1 MEISPWRS
9 FNPLSSV
16 SAKPPCPSMII
27 LVRVCRLF
35 NSPIPKGN
43 FFRRGVSLMSKCL
56 NFFSFEKL
64 LGNWVKLLHPKTINV
79 SKL

>member
-1 MEISPWRS
+1 MEISPCRS

-16 SAKPPCPSMII
+16 IAKPLFPPMII

-43 FFRRGVSLMSKCL
+43 FFKSGVFLMSKCL
-56 NFFSFEKL
+56 SLLSLKKL
-64 LGNWVKLLHPKTINV
+64 LGKLVRL
-79 SKL
+79 